1 MMISLRRLRARRRRR
16 LLEKTHLDWLY
27 AAVHSDAELVAPDQ
41 ETGIPQAA
49 NDGISSAITMS
60 EGWN

>member
-16 LLEKTHLDWLY
+16 LLAKAHLDWLH
-27 AAVHSDAELVAPDQ
+27 AAVRSNTRQAALDQ
-41 ETGIPQAA
+41 ETSAPKAA
-49 NDGISSAITMS
+49 NHGISSAISLS